1 MAIAQHAIHNW
12 TLFSLMS
19 AYIDLTLAY
28 LYLYRST
35 LTFFAAKFLSLFGLN
50 FPFGGARLDDKHHA
64 GKKHE
69 MDEDSELIKK
79 SAAATAAD
87 ETMAMIMKLQEE
99 KAELRMEVRQY
110 QIVVE
115 EKYAY
120 IEEEMEILK
129 EIIVNREKEKHA
141 LEKELKQYKK
151 FSLSDATQ
159 GLVASLDE
167 WKEVDSCGDVCIDDL
182 KEREIDSSV
191 LDVHVI
197 AENKAW

>member
-1 MAIAQHAIHNW
+1 
-12 TLFSLMS
+12 
-19 AYIDLTLAY
+19 
-28 LYLYRST
+28 
-35 LTFFAAKFLSLFGLN
+35 
-50 FPFGGARLDDKHHA
+50 
-64 GKKHE
+64 

-79 SAAATAAD
+79 LEKALEEEQAACAALYLELEKDRSAAATAAD